1 LAISAHGHWRGHA
14 GDVHHFIIHYMNVLV
29 FKTSMEDPLLVKVI
43 KPSMDGL
50 VGDGKWNFDLN
61 DCDRILRI
69 ASPTVKPES
78 AIQLMERF
86 GVQCAELE
94 N

>member
-1 LAISAHGHWRGHA
+1 LALPAHGHWRGYA
-14 GDVHHFIIHYMNVLV
+14 GYVYHFNIQHMNVLV
-29 FKTSMEDPLLVKVI
+29 FKTSVQDPLLVKVI

-50 VGDGKWNFDLN
+50 VGEGKWNFDLQ

-69 ASPTVKPES
+69 ASSTVKPKS
-78 AIQLMERF
+78 AIRLMAQF
-86 GVQCAELE
+86 GVQCSELE